1 MTSQRRQHK
10 ADIIPAEP
18 ARLYWRRDL
27 LTALAISVVA
37 WFGAGV
43 LELQERIH
51 AWTRHYEHLQLDE
64 APVVLIAMLVAMSW
78 FGWRRLR
85 ETAHLAAERSD
96 LMRRLIDLQENER
109 RSIARDL
116 HDTLGQDVT
125 AIALEARR
133 LKRHLDE
140 PVEVLAAA
148 ERIADSS
155 ERIHSLSRSLLRTL
169 NVDDID
175 ACGLNAALQ
184 GLCEQWE
191 EQHRVACVLHGH
203 PSIDGLPRPLAV
215 AAYRVVQEGL
225 TNAAR
230 HAHASQV
237 RVRLAPDQVG
247 RALLITVEDNGAST
261 IPTAPSAGLGL
272 RGLAE
277 RAALLGGEI
286 RFQTLPD
293 GGARLS
299 AALPL
304 SSLSPLSHA

>member
-1 MTSQRRQHK
+1 MMSQRRQHK

-27 LTALAISVVA
+27 LTALAISVAA
-37 WFGAGV
+37 WFGAGA

-85 ETAHLAAERSD
+85 ETARLAAERSG

-140 PVEVLAAA
+140 PGEVLAAA

-155 ERIHSLSRSLLRTL
+155 ERIHSLSRNLLRTL

-203 PSIDGLPRPLAV
+203 PSIDALPRPLAV

-237 RVRLAPDQVG
+237 RVRLAPDEPQ
-247 RALLITVEDNGAST
+247 RALLITVEDNGASSAAA
-261 IPTAPSAGLGL
+261 APSAGLGL

-286 RFQTLPD
+286 HFQTLPE

-304 SSLSPLSHA
+304 SSLPPLSHA